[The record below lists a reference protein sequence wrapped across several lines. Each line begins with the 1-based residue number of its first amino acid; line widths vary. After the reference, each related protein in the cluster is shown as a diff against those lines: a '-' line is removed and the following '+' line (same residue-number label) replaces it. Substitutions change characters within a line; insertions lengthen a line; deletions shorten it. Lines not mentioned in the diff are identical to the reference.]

1 MTRHPS
7 DPFAQSIKQRLMN
20 RAKERDEDFNV
31 LLTRYAIERL
41 LYRLTQTPYASRFT
55 LKGAILFAIWM
66 DQPHRPTIDVD
77 LLETGSSTADEMQTV
92 FQQIC
97 AAEVEP
103 DGLRFDADSV
113 RVDEIREDN
122 IYQGLRVKLVSHLGS
137 ARVPVQ
143 VDVGSGDVI
152 SPGPTQ
158 ATFGPLLD
166 LPPPVM
172 SAYPPETVIAEKIEA
187 MVALGM
193 ANSRMKDFFDLY
205 TLSRTMNFDGRTLGN
220 AVRATFERRRT
231 TIPTEP
237 PIALTAEFA
246 SDPAKRAQWSAFARR
261 IEANRCPAN
270 FAEVTEAIAR
280 FIGPILATASSS
292 DTFSSTWRPDRP
304 WRSI

>member
-1 MTRHPS
+1 MTRHPTE
-7 DPFAQSIKQRLMN
+7 PRAQSIKQQLMN
-20 RAKERDEDFNV
+20 RAKDRGEDFNV

-55 LKGAILFAIWM
+55 LKGAVLFAIWM
-66 DQPHRPTIDVD
+66 DKPHRPTIDVD
-77 LLETGSSTADEMQTV
+77 LLAAGNPTADELRTI

-97 AAEVEP
+97 VAEVQP
-103 DGLRFDADSV
+103 DGLRFDADAV

-122 IYQGLRVKLVSHLGS
+122 IYQGLRVKLVSRLGS

-143 VDVGSGDVI
+143 VDVGFGDVI
-152 SPGPTQ
+152 SPGPKQ

-172 SAYPPETVIAEKIEA
+172 SAYPPETVIAEKLEA

-205 TLSRTMNFDGRTLGN
+205 TLNRTMSFDGQTLVS
-220 AVRATFERRRT
+220 AVRATFQRRRT
-231 TIPTEP
+231 TIPVKP

-246 SDPAKRAQWSAFARR
+246 SDPAKRAQWTAFVRR
-261 IEANRCPAN
+261 IEANQRPAG
-270 FAEVTEAIAR
+270 FVEVTEAIAR
-280 FIGPILATASSS
+280 FVGPILAAAASS
-292 DTFSSTWRPDRP
+292 DTLSSVWRPDGS

>member
-7 DPFAQSIKQRLMN
+7 DPLAQSIKQRLMN
-20 RAKERDEDFNV
+20 RAKERGEDFNV

-41 LYRLTQTPYASRFT
+41 LYRLTQTPHASRFT
-55 LKGAILFAIWM
+55 LKGALLFAIWM

-77 LLETGSSTADEMQTV
+77 LLETGSSTADEMQTI

-97 AAEVEP
+97 VADVEP

-143 VDVGSGDVI
+143 VDVGFGDAI
-152 SPGPTQ
+152 SPGPTR

-187 MVALGM
+187 MVAFGM

-205 TLSRTMNFDGRTLGN
+205 TLSRTMNFDGRTLAD

-231 TIPTEP
+231 TIPTET
-237 PIALTAEFA
+237 PIALTMEFA
-246 SDPAKRAQWSAFARR
+246 FDPAKRAQWSAFATR
-261 IEANRCPAN
+261 IEANRRPAN

-280 FIGPILATASSS
+280 FVGPVLTAAASPN
-292 DTFSSTWRPDRP
+292 TFSSAWRPDGP